1 MNRLTPDTAM
11 VIIFNFIMSN
21 GFAVI
26 AINLSSIGKN
36 ENRMKNLIGLTSNFE
51 SNWWINQSTSV
62 GSILGMARR
71 YFLIDVLGQNFSS
84 NASSIWVQWDSCF
97 LLFHFFS
104 SFINN
109 STYYNASH
117 VRTYLGSS
125 LCCPWPTWN
134 GRFWFLNVKKWYR
147 TAL

>member
-62 GSILGMARR
+62 GLILGMARR
-71 YFLIDVLGQNFSS
+71 YSLTDVLGQNFSN
-84 NASSIWVQWDSCF
+84 NASSIWVQWVSCS
-97 LLFHFFS
+97 LWFHFFS
-104 SFINN
+104 SYINKKDQ
-109 STYYNASH
+109 SH
-117 VRTYLGSS
+117 VKIGYEQATMFYFREKL
-125 LCCPWPTWN
+125 
-134 GRFWFLNVKKWYR
+134 R
-147 TAL
+147 AII

>member
-26 AINLSSIGKN
+26 AINLSSIGKI
-36 ENRMKNLIGLTSNFE
+36 ETRMKNWIGLTSNFE

-104 SFINN
+104 SFINKKDQ
-109 STYYNASH
+109 SH
-117 VRTYLGSS
+117 LKRVCEQAIMFYFRGKL
-125 LCCPWPTWN
+125 
-134 GRFWFLNVKKWYR
+134 R
-147 TAL
+147 AIM